1 MAGIGLKLNWIFG
14 KRTILSSVLGVGY
27 SAGVTI
33 APMAVIIGNV
43 LLMGMV
49 LGFDRLGYAGR
60 ELFSC
65 TLLYIF
71 IFSLLTTAPFNAVLS
86 RYLSDVIYEERYAD
100 ILPCFYVGLL
110 LNVVFSALFGIPFC
124 IWEAVVGQVGILYVF
139 TGFIGYLSLVLVFYS
154 MLYLS
159 VCKDYARISLF
170 FILGMAEA
178 FALAL
183 LFAWVMRLSVP
194 ASMLL
199 ALVIGFFSIAC
210 AELASVQYY
219 FKQNSGR
226 YREALSYFRKFALLV
241 VTNFCYTL
249 GLFIHNFIF
258 WGTDLR
264 MVVARSFVCAQPYDM
279 ASCLAMFTNLSATVL
294 LIARLEM
301 HFHEKYKAYSEA
313 VIGGRGADIRNC
325 QKRMFRQLSAELL
338 NLARMQF
345 MITVVVFLL
354 CEAILPQYGI
364 SGLVMRIYPCLAA
377 GYFILFLMYAE
388 IIFLYY
394 FNDNLGAMLT
404 AVVFAAATGVMSS
417 FAAGLSERWYGLGV
431 VAGSFLGWTVG
442 YLRLRWVE
450 KHMDVHIFCRG
461 TLIPVR
467 IGAPEPSRVYE
478 AR

>member
-1 MAGIGLKLNWIFG
+1 
-14 KRTILSSVLGVGY
+14 
-27 SAGVTI
+27 
-33 APMAVIIGNV
+33 
-43 LLMGMV
+43 
-49 LGFDRLGYAGR
+49 
-60 ELFSC
+60 
-65 TLLYIF
+65 
-71 IFSLLTTAPFNAVLS
+71 
-86 RYLSDVIYEERYAD
+86 
-100 ILPCFYVGLL
+100 
-110 LNVVFSALFGIPFC
+110 
-124 IWEAVVGQVGILYVF
+124 
-139 TGFIGYLSLVLVFYS
+139 
-154 MLYLS
+154 
-159 VCKDYARISLF
+159 
-170 FILGMAEA
+170 
-178 FALAL
+178 
-183 LFAWVMRLSVP
+183 
-194 ASMLL
+194 
-199 ALVIGFFSIAC
+199 
-210 AELASVQYY
+210 
-219 FKQNSGR
+219 
-226 YREALSYFRKFALLV
+226 
-241 VTNFCYTL
+241 
-249 GLFIHNFIF
+249 
-258 WGTDLR
+258 

-404 AVVFAAATGVMSS
+404 AVVFAAATGVMSG